1 MIPFSKIYH
10 VEEHLQI
17 KNELL
22 DYIDLTIENFNLTN
36 KKDNQ
41 ITDYFIEKTGS
52 YKSTVSERFKPYAQ
66 KYLNLFMSEF
76 EYAKHISI
84 DHMWFQRYLNK
95 DHHDWHIHPLCHFSL
110 VYFLELPD
118 NSIGTKFNDYEVI
131 VNEGDL
137 LIFPAFIPHTSPIN
151 NTNTQK
157 TVIAANSNIKECYKY
172 PNIS

>member
-1 MIPFSKIYH
+1 MIPFSKVYH

-41 ITDYFIEKTGS
+41 ITDYFIEKTGN

-66 KYLNLFMSEF
+66 KYLNLFISEF
-76 EYAKHISI
+76 KYAKSIEI

-95 DHHDWHIHPLCHFSL
+95 DHHYWHVHPKCHFAL

-118 NSIGTKFNDYEVI
+118 NSIGTKFHNYEVT
-131 VNEGDL
+131 VNEGDI

-151 NTNTQK
+151 NTNTRK
-157 TVIAANSNIKECYKY
+157 TVIAANSNILE
-172 PNIS
+172 